1 MGLLEYLITS
11 IIIFIIPGEILR
23 FDTQSSGFVLTDILT
38 LLLFFYLLFCI
49 IKDKKLPKLKLL
61 WPGVFFIGTLSLS
74 LIFSPL
80 NITKEQTF
88 ISFLYLLRFI
98 SYFAIYLSFFYLN
111 KDFIRNK
118 IWKVLL
124 FSVTTFL
131 ILGYLQILLYPDLR
145 NLVYAGWDEHL
156 NRFFGTFLDPNFTG
170 SFLTLFFL
178 YVLFLLLN
186 KKYNHKFLWLI
197 LSVSFVAIFLTFSRS
212 SYIML
217 ASGVL
222 VFLFLANRKKEMI
235 AFIILFSLF
244 LVIILNNKLFG
255 EGTKLFR
262 TASISARQVSAN
274 EAIDT
279 FKKNPITGVGYNS
292 YKFALQKYKSYE
304 NKSIKPRSAFGTD
317 NSFLFIL
324 ATSGIIGFTSF
335 LYLVFQIM
343 RLTVYQ
349 NKTQSIYF
357 LSSIVVLGIG
367 SLFNNLLFYPFIMIW
382 YFILLGLTESK

>member
-38 LLLFFYLLFCI
+38 LSLF
-49 IKDKKLPKLKLL
+49 
-61 WPGVFFIGTLSLS
+61 
-74 LIFSPL
+74 FSPL

-197 LSVSFVAIFLTFSRS
+197 LSASFVAIFLTFSRS

-262 TASISARQVSAN
+262 TASISARQVSA
-274 EAIDT
+274 EI
-279 FKKNPITGVGYNS
+279 
-292 YKFALQKYKSYE
+292 E
-304 NKSIKPRSAFGTD
+304 
-317 NSFLFIL
+317 
-324 ATSGIIGFTSF
+324 
-335 LYLVFQIM
+335 
-343 RLTVYQ
+343 
-349 NKTQSIYF
+349 
-357 LSSIVVLGIG
+357 
-367 SLFNNLLFYPFIMIW
+367 
-382 YFILLGLTESK
+382 

>member
-1 MGLLEYLITS
+1 
-11 IIIFIIPGEILR
+11 
-23 FDTQSSGFVLTDILT
+23 
-38 LLLFFYLLFCI
+38 
-49 IKDKKLPKLKLL
+49 
-61 WPGVFFIGTLSLS
+61 
-74 LIFSPL
+74 
-80 NITKEQTF
+80 
-88 ISFLYLLRFI
+88 
-98 SYFAIYLSFFYLN
+98 
-111 KDFIRNK
+111 
-118 IWKVLL
+118 
-124 FSVTTFL
+124 
-131 ILGYLQILLYPDLR
+131 
-145 NLVYAGWDEHL
+145 
-156 NRFFGTFLDPNFTG
+156 
-170 SFLTLFFL
+170 
-178 YVLFLLLN
+178 
-186 KKYNHKFLWLI
+186 
-197 LSVSFVAIFLTFSRS
+197 
-212 SYIML
+212 ML